1 MGQLLEECR
10 VLGSIAFLP
19 FCQLPSCL
27 YVLRNNL
34 PGGTFHVCHRIP
46 INLNKN
52 LFALLSI
59 AFLLVF
65 MRDNLPCSWRHF
77 PCLPP
82 YSYKSPL
89 FNDFCRL
96 MLKLDVLLWVRVR
109 QVFRIVCSVCS
120 TCCTVLC
127 AFSVVNNALKIIENM
142 NEQLDA
148 RDDLS
153 LPNWSNWTT
162 IDAVEGLS
170 TSALIC

>member
-1 MGQLLEECR
+1 M
-10 VLGSIAFLP
+10 
-19 FCQLPSCL
+19 
-27 YVLRNNL
+27 
-34 PGGTFHVCHRIP
+34 
-46 INLNKN
+46 
-52 LFALLSI
+52 
-59 AFLLVF
+59 
-65 MRDNLPCSWRHF
+65 
-77 PCLPP
+77 
-82 YSYKSPL
+82 
-89 FNDFCRL
+89 
-96 MLKLDVLLWVRVR
+96 R

-162 IDAVEGLS
+162 TDAVEGLS